1 MCIRFSYVIG
11 QALGAVPGPRS
22 GRSQSMSF
30 EYDKFK
36 VQIKLAISRINSLQ
50 QKHQNGI
57 CGRRKEIADLL
68 KNGQEE
74 RARLLVRTL

>member
-1 MCIRFSYVIG
+1 
-11 QALGAVPGPRS
+11 
-22 GRSQSMSF
+22 MSF